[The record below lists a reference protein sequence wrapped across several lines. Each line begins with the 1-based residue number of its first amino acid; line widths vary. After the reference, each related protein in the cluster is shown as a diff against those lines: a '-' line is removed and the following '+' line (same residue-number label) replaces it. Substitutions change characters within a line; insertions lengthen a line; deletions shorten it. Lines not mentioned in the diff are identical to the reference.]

1 MRVKNPPIRPAAVL
15 LSMLLSLPAAS
26 AGTVIVLGDSI
37 SAGYGLKAGTVW
49 VGLLRETLGAS
60 HRVINASI
68 SGDTSQSGLNRL
80 AKLLDENRADVV
92 IVELGGNDALR
103 GLPMQ
108 VLRTNLI
115 RMVGAIADSGARPV
129 LMQVPLPAN
138 YGRRYQRL
146 FAEQFQAAQQICG
159 CPLIRIGDIISVEE
173 ASTGG
178 YLQDDGIHPTESA
191 QPLLMRAVLERI
203 APLL

>member
-1 MRVKNPPIRPAAVL
+1 MRVKNPPIRSAAVL
-15 LSMLLSLPAAS
+15 LSILLSLPTAC

-37 SAGYGLKAGTVW
+37 SAGYGLRAGTVW
-49 VGLLRETLGAS
+49 VGLLEETLGAS

-80 AKLLDENRADVV
+80 PKLLEENPADVV

-108 VLRTNLI
+108 MLQENLI
-115 RMVGAIADSGARPV
+115 KMVGDIIRSGAKPV

-146 FAEQFQAAQQICG
+146 FAEQFQAAQQVCG
-159 CPLIRIGDIISVEE
+159 CPLIRIEDIISVEQ
-173 ASTGG
+173 ASAGG

-191 QPLLMRAVLERI
+191 QPLLMRAVLDHI